1 MQQSVNVK
9 RLICP
14 VCTATYGTIK
24 DKVLAM
30 LARSKRLIAFALL
43 LFCVLPTVDGVVG
56 QSREDALPEIQDRM
70 QAQAVSADIALD
82 GFLDEEAWQ
91 SAIPISGFRQ
101 FEPVDGADA
110 SQKTE
115 VRVLYGQNSLY
126 VGAMLYDDEPQL
138 IEKTL
143 GRRDD
148 YNRADWF
155 LVAIDAYF
163 EKRTAYVFGVNAAG
177 VQFDAIQ
184 STGGGPGPGGGG
196 SNAPRGMDPSWDAI
210 WYSDVKATGDGWS
223 VEARIPYSMLRFA
236 DTPIQTWGIHFTR
249 RNPRL
254 GEQTEWP
261 YVPRIER
268 DNLIAQFGAL
278 EGIQNVKPR
287 RNIQVSPYT
296 VTGVF
301 TEEDENVSGKTASS
315 STFDVGGDL
324 KIGLGPNIT
333 LDATINP
340 DFGQVDA
347 DPAVLNLTAFEN
359 FFEERRPFF
368 VEGINIYEFDVG
380 RGGLLYTRR
389 IGADAPIIG
398 ATKLSGRTGSG
409 LSFGV
414 LGAATGSDFD
424 PTRGFGVARLRQQI
438 GTYSSVG
445 AIGTFFNGTNLDDG
459 GLNTFVA
466 GADWDLRLRDNQYGI
481 EGFLA
486 TTRRNWDNAFIGSEN
501 GYAAS
506 IEGRK
511 RQGAWNG
518 SASVD
523 LYSDSFNPNDLGQ
536 LRENNY
542 IAFTSRWEH
551 EINGGQPFG
560 PFLRAGFRLYG
571 AQRYTYD
578 EGIGLGQRLSFGSR
592 WTLKGF
598 QTIGLDFELDDIFG
612 GYNQFETRGL
622 LPWAQPAGV
631 GFEVDFE
638 TDARR
643 NWQIEP
649 AVAMSFLDNGG
660 TISQV
665 VMEGRWNAGARF
677 SLEGEIAGEWE
688 QSVVAWSGNESFRRL
703 GDGWL
708 IGLES
713 DAPDELGVSDY
724 VPIENG
730 EALEEILAP
739 LTPFDTDVYFA
750 SVFGARDTRSM
761 DFTLRGTVTLTPQLS
776 IQLYSQL
783 FAARGRYE
791 DFQIQQDRDNLADF
805 DAFPKRDEF
814 SFSSLQSN
822 VVLRWEYRPGS
833 SLFFVWTHGRRADNE
848 LNPLAPWV
856 GSPYEQSLND
866 QFSNTFDI
874 FPENAFLIKLNYTFL
889 Y

>member
-1 MQQSVNVK
+1 M
-9 RLICP
+9 
-14 VCTATYGTIK
+14 AGTP
-24 DKVLAM
+24 D
-30 LARSKRLIAFALL
+30 AF
-43 LFCVLPTVDGVVG
+43 G
-56 QSREDALPEIQDRM
+56 QSREAAVPETQQQMR
-70 QAQAVSADIALD
+70 AEAVSESIALD
-82 GFLDEEAWQ
+82 GFLDESAWET
-91 SAIPISGFRQ
+91 ATPITNFRQ
-101 FEPVDGADA
+101 YEPVDGAEA
-110 SQKTE
+110 SQRTAVKI
-115 VRVLYGQNSLY
+115 LYGQNSLY

-148 YNRADWF
+148 FNRADWF
-155 LVAIDAYF
+155 LVSIDAYF

-184 STGGGPGPGGGG
+184 SSGGGG
-196 SNAPRGMDPSWDAI
+196 GGGGNAPRGMDPSWDAI
-210 WYSDVKATGDGWS
+210 WYSDVQATGDGWS

-236 DTPIQTWGIHFTR
+236 DAPIQTWGIHFTR

-261 YVPRIER
+261 YVPRTQR

-278 EGIQNVKPR
+278 EGIQNIKPR

-296 VTGVF
+296 VTGLF

-368 VEGINIYEFDVG
+368 VEGINIYEFDIG

-414 LGAATGSDFD
+414 LGAVTGNNFD
-424 PTRGFGVARLRQQI
+424 PTREFGVARVRQQI
-438 GTYSSVG
+438 GRYSSAG
-445 AIGTFFNGTNLDDG
+445 AIATFFNGTNLDEG
-459 GLNTFVA
+459 RLSTFVA
-466 GADWDLRLRDNQYGI
+466 GTDWDLRLKDNQYGI

-486 TTRRNWDNAFIGSEN
+486 MTRRNWADASIGDEN
-501 GYAAS
+501 GYAADLTA
-506 IEGRK
+506 RK

-518 SASVD
+518 SMGVSV
-523 LYSDSFNPNDLGQ
+523 YTDSFEPNDLGQ
-536 LRENNY
+536 QRENNY
-542 IAFTSRWEH
+542 VSLFSRWEH
-551 EINGGQPFG
+551 EINSGQPFG
-560 PFLRAGFRLYG
+560 PFQRAGFRIFG
-571 AQRYTYD
+571 IQRYTYD
-578 EGIGLGQRLSFGSR
+578 EGLGLGQRLSFGSR
-592 WTLKGF
+592 WTLTEF
-598 QTIGLDFELDDIFG
+598 QTIGLDFGIDDVFG

-622 LPWAQPAGV
+622 LSWANPANFD
-631 GFEVDFE
+631 FEIDFE

-643 NWQIEP
+643 NWQLEP
-649 AVAMSFLDNGG
+649 AVEMAFLDNGG
-660 TISQV
+660 REYGLV
-665 VMEGRWNAGARF
+665 LEGRLNAGARL
-677 SLEGEIAGEWE
+677 SLSGEIAGEWE
-688 QSVVAWSGNESFRRL
+688 QNVVAWSANESFRRL

-713 DAPDELGVSDY
+713 SAPDELGDTDY
-724 VPIENG
+724 VPVADNG
-730 EALEEILAP
+730 TLDAIVST
-739 LTPFDTDVYFA
+739 LTPFDTDVYYA
-750 SVFGARDTRSM
+750 SVFGTRDTRSV
-761 DFTLRGTVTLTPQLS
+761 DFTLRGTVTLTPKLS
-776 IQLYSQL
+776 VQLYSQL

-791 DFQIQQDRDNLADF
+791 NFQIQQDRDNLAAF
-805 DAFPKRDEF
+805 DAYPKRDEF

-833 SLFFVWTHGRRADNE
+833 SLFLVWTHGRSAEDV
-848 LNPLAPWV
+848 LNPLSPWNGAP
-856 GSPYEQSLND
+856 YTRSLND
-866 QFSNTFDI
+866 QFGDTFNI
-874 FPENAFLIKLNYTFL
+874 FPENVLLFKLNYTFL